1 VDDDTLEAL
10 MLQLGI
16 DPRRQQSTAGR
27 IADRTPYRT
36 PAPAPTREQQRAAY
50 DAAQRDRQRP
60 RAAEA
65 YQDPRNQF
73 AEAGGMALEA
83 TGLPAVRRSARAF
96 ASGDPQTGVEEGAM
110 GALSLATLGVGGR
123 GARAPR
129 PAPMRAPMPEAPPSG
144 ALRPPP
150 RQLGTASDGSVM
162 PVREPQPFRQSMV
175 GGSDDLAEAA
185 RPRGALDAGNGGAV
199 RLYRGITNGQL
210 GGRYWTRDP
219 EYASRQALGQG
230 DRDGLAVMSADATF
244 RNPYRVRDASEST
257 MLEMPEIGRGQA
269 WIDSLRAQGHDAII
283 DDLGSQIYVL
293 DDSILTPAF
302 GRARS
307 PTPPRQQ

>member
-1 VDDDTLEAL
+1 MSDQQFEQVAREAQGAL
-10 MLQLGI
+10 
-16 DPRRQQSTAGR
+16 RQGR
-27 IADRTPYRT
+27 LDEFLAPYAERYHPDIADELRYRAWSGNVAGEGPGPQAT
-36 PAPAPTREQQRAAY
+36 
-50 DAAQRDRQRP
+50 
-60 RAAEA
+60 AEM
-65 YQDPRNQF
+65 R
-73 AEAGGMALEA
+73 
-83 TGLPAVRRSARAF
+83 
-96 ASGDPQTGVEEGAM
+96 
-110 GALSLATLGVGGR
+110 GALQSRDDALA
-123 GARAPR
+123 AP
-129 PAPMRAPMPEAPPSG
+129 PMRAPMPEAPPSG

-283 DDLGSQIYVL
+283 DDLGNQIYVL

>member
-1 VDDDTLEAL
+1 
-10 MLQLGI
+10 
-16 DPRRQQSTAGR
+16 
-27 IADRTPYRT
+27 
-36 PAPAPTREQQRAAY
+36 
-50 DAAQRDRQRP
+50 
-60 RAAEA
+60 
-65 YQDPRNQF
+65 
-73 AEAGGMALEA
+73 
-83 TGLPAVRRSARAF
+83 
-96 ASGDPQTGVEEGAM
+96 
-110 GALSLATLGVGGR
+110 
-123 GARAPR
+123 
-129 PAPMRAPMPEAPPSG
+129 MPEAPPQGG

-283 DDLGSQIYVL
+283 DDLGNQIYVL